1 MKDNYTC
8 SEVAD
13 TRYHDKERFTL
24 LMSLDELLSY
34 FKSKER

>member
-13 TRYHDKERFTL
+13 IRCHDKERFTL
-24 LMSLDELLSY
+24 LMSLDELLNY
-34 FKSKER
+34 FKSKEK

>member
-1 MKDNYTC
+1 MKDNYIC

-13 TRYHDKERFTL
+13 TRCHDKERFTL

>member
-34 FKSKER
+34 FKSKEK

>member
-13 TRYHDKERFTL
+13 TRCHDKEGFTL
-24 LMSLDELLSY
+24 LMSLDELLNY
-34 FKSKER
+34 FKSKEK